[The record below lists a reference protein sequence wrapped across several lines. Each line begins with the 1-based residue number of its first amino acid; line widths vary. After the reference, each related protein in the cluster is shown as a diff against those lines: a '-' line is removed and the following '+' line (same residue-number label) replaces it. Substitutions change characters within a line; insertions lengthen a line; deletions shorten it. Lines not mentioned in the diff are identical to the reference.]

1 VLSTTDYSGL
11 VHRSMFSGAEKD
23 THRESAEGGG
33 VYSTFAFIV
42 FSIAMCSSIAQLT
55 AFERVRC
62 TVILL
67 LDILKQVCSARL

>member
-23 THRESAEGGG
+23 THRESAEGG